1 MLRNLNLYIDTG
13 RKPIEIAVHIDKIT
27 DAKTI
32 LNTVHQG
39 RRVRTVTVLTKDDV
53 EKITKIEDI
62 EMVVDRSE
70 TGSGLEIQAPDGTTS
85 IVTLDK
91 RLVSEDS
98 VTQNRNLQ
106 VIAVVP
112 SRTIKPYQFEGAS
125 YEMSIYGKTVKK
137 VKVIDGQQS
146 QMFNILYHGLNL
158 RDEMFIVRY
167 VSFGR
172 EKFAAIYPVDHNPV
186 TGNPQATFIM
196 SNLIHSSY
204 YRNFS
209 SQQVLP
215 RETFE
220 IGLRTTLGHT
230 PTTTSISE
238 KVTIPLPPTTP
249 PSKEGMGEEVLPP
262 TTTGQGVMGEEVPP
276 PTTTGQGVMG
286 EEVLPPTTTG
296 QGVMGEEVSPPA
308 PTILYFY
315 DKIVKTLPTTLKRE
329 AYLDKHE
336 LKLKELVTRMSAIS
350 HGKCV
355 DEETESVSISTPT
368 VIIPDHLKMLMDL

>member
-27 DAKTI
+27 DAKTT

-53 EKITKIEDI
+53 EKVTKIEDI

-98 VTQNRNLQ
+98 VAQNRNLQ

-125 YEMSIYGKTVKK
+125 YEMSIYGKIVKK
-137 VKVIDGQQS
+137 VKVVDGQQS

-220 IGLRTTLGHT
+220 IGLRATLGGHI
-230 PTTTSISE
+230 PTTTTASE
-238 KVTIPLPPTTP
+238 GVTTTPTSAGVTTIAQATPIPAP
-249 PSKEGMGEEVLPP
+249 PSKGDMGPLTLQGASTP
-262 TTTGQGVMGEEVPP
+262 T
-276 PTTTGQGVMG
+276 
-286 EEVLPPTTTG
+286 
-296 QGVMGEEVSPPA
+296 S
-308 PTILYFY
+308 TILYFY

-329 AYLDKHE
+329 DFVDKHE
-336 LKLKELVTRMSAIS
+336 LKLKELVTRMTAIS

-355 DEETESVSISTPT
+355 DESVSSAPISTPT
-368 VIIPDHLKMLMDL
+368 VMIPEHLKMLMDL

>member
-1 MLRNLNLYIDTG
+1 MILLINAHRSILILMLKNLNLYIDTG

-27 DAKTI
+27 DAKTT

-53 EKITKIEDI
+53 EKVTKIEDI

-137 VKVIDGQQS
+137 VKVVDGQQS

-215 RETFE
+215 RDTFE
-220 IGLRTTLGHT
+220 IGLRATLGGHI
-230 PTTTSISE
+230 PTTTTTTTTTSE
-238 KVTIPLPPTTP
+238 GVTTTSPSTAP
-249 PSKEGMGEEVLPP
+249 PSLGAIGPL
-262 TTTGQGVMGEEVPP
+262 TLQGAAPP
-276 PTTTGQGVMG
+276 PT
-286 EEVLPPTTTG
+286 
-296 QGVMGEEVSPPA
+296 S
-308 PTILYFY
+308 TILYFY

-329 AYLDKHE
+329 DFVDKHE
-336 LKLKELVTRMSAIS
+336 LKLKELVTRMTAIS

-355 DEETESVSISTPT
+355 DEETESVSPISTPT
-368 VIIPDHLKMLMDL
+368 MMIPEHLKMLMDL

>member
-27 DAKTI
+27 DAKTT

-262 TTTGQGVMGEEVPP
+262 TTTGQGVMGEEV
-276 PTTTGQGVMG
+276 
-286 EEVLPPTTTG
+286 
-296 QGVMGEEVSPPA
+296 SPPA